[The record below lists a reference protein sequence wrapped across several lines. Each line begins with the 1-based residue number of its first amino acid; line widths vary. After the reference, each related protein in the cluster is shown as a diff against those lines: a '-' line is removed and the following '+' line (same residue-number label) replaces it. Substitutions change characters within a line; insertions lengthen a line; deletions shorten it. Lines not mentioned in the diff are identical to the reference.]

1 MTTETVALII
11 SIAAAAVVVA
21 GLLTS
26 LLVANRRQRRFGSEA
41 PEPDLIRRLDEIQ
54 TAIAGREGALG
65 AQMAQLDTKLALLQ
79 TSVVGRESALDEH
92 VRGIGAQMQGITA
105 LFTNDRTRGGWAEI
119 GMKRIF
125 EQGGLVEGRDY
136 TCQMNSGGMKP
147 DAVVHLPGGRNI
159 VIDAKF
165 PTARF
170 VDALAEEDTTRREA
184 LLTEQGRELERVGK
198 GLAGRGYADLA
209 SGGYVVMYLPSQAV
223 YEAAASAHP
232 ELIDR
237 LMTSRV
243 IVAGPSALYA
253 LLLNVGA
260 LLTEFRALQQ
270 ADQILDD
277 ARELHRRMATFVGH
291 LQGIGTGLTGAVRA
305 FNSAVGS
312 WGSRVAPQLTRMGE
326 QSGGQLVDDIEPVE
340 EAIREVQGSTLSVVG

>member
-11 SIAAAAVVVA
+11 AVISAAVVI
-21 GLLTS
+21 GLGIVF
-26 LLVANRRQRRFGSEA
+26 LVVNRRQPTTGSET
-41 PEPDLIRRLDEIQ
+41 PEPDVMRRLEEIQ

-79 TSVVGRESALDEH
+79 KSVTGRESALDEQ

-105 LFTNDRTRGGWAEI
+105 LFSNDRARGGWAEI

-136 TCQMNSGGMKP
+136 SCQVSSGGMKP

-170 VDALAEEDTTRREA
+170 VDALAEEDATRRSA

-223 YEAAASAHP
+223 YEAAASAYP

-291 LQGIGTGLTGAVRA
+291 LQGIGSGLTSAVRA

-326 QSGGQLVDDIEPVE
+326 QSGGNLVDDLDPVE
-340 EAIREVQGSTLSVVG
+340 EAIREVQGSALSIVG

>member
-1 MTTETVALII
+1 MTTETVALIVAVT
-11 SIAAAAVVVA
+11 AAASLIV
-21 GLLTS
+21 GLVTA
-26 LLVANRRQRRFGSEA
+26 LLVVNRRQRSTGSEA
-41 PEPDLIRRLDEIQ
+41 PEPDVIRRLDEIQ

-79 TSVVGRESALDEH
+79 KSVTGRESALDEQ
-92 VRGIGAQMQGITA
+92 VRGIGTQMQGITA
-105 LFTNDRTRGGWAEI
+105 LFSNDRTRGGWAEI

-125 EQGGLVEGRDY
+125 EQGGLVEGRDF
-136 TCQMNSGGMKP
+136 TCQVSSGGLKP

-170 VDALAEEDTTRREA
+170 VDALAEEDATRRTA

-198 GLAGRGYADLA
+198 GLAGKGYAELA

-291 LQGIGTGLTGAVRA
+291 LQGVGSGLTSAVRA

-326 QSGGQLVDDIEPVE
+326 QSGAQIVEDLDPVE
-340 EAIREVQGSTLSVVG
+340 EAIREVQDSALSIVG

>member
-1 MTTETVALII
+1 MTTEAVALT
-11 SIAAAAVVVA
+11 IAITSAAVVI
-21 GLLTS
+21 GLVILF
-26 LLVANRRQRRFGSEA
+26 LVANRRPQTTGSEA
-41 PEPDLIRRLDEIQ
+41 PGPDLLRRLDEIQ

-65 AQMAQLDTKLALLQ
+65 AQMDQLDTKLALLQ
-79 TSVVGRESALDEH
+79 KSVTGRESALDEQ

-105 LFTNDRTRGGWAEI
+105 LFTNDRARGGWAEI

-136 TCQMNSGGMKP
+136 TCQVSSGGMKP

-170 VDALAEEDTTRREA
+170 VEALAEEDATRRSA

-198 GLAGRGYADLA
+198 GLAGRGYAELA

-243 IVAGPSALYA
+243 IVAGPSAFYA
-253 LLLNVGA
+253 LLLNVGS

-291 LQGIGTGLTGAVRA
+291 LQGIGSGLTSAVRA

-326 QSGGQLVDDIEPVE
+326 QSGGQHVADLDPVE
-340 EAIREVQGSTLSVVG
+340 EAIREVQGSALSIVG